1 MYNYK
6 KFHVEN
12 MISVRSGCPTRN
24 QFVITIKTKKGI
36 IEVFQSY
43 NTTIAVKD
51 ENGQITLDKNYWDC
65 SVTTSTYRGRFLGEN
80 TKETRKKIEK
90 GIYKLSD
97 LN

>member
-1 MYNYK
+1 MNNYK
-6 KFHVEN
+6 NVHVTN
-12 MISVRSGCPTRN
+12 MLSVKSGYPTRN
-24 QFVITIKTKKGI
+24 QFVITIKTKKGTI
-36 IEVFQSY
+36 RVFQSY
-43 NTTIAVKD
+43 DTTIAVKD
-51 ENGQITLDKNYWDC
+51 EDGQITLDKNYWDC

>member
-6 KFHVEN
+6 NIHVTN
-12 MISVRSGCPTRN
+12 MLSVKSGYPTRN
-24 QFVITIKTKKGI
+24 QFVITIKTKKGT

-43 NTTIAVKD
+43 DTTIAVKD
-51 ENGQITLDKNYWDC
+51 ENGQITLDQNYWDY
-65 SVTTSTYRGRFLGEN
+65 SSTTSNYRGRFLGEN
-80 TKETRKKIEK
+80 AKETRKKIEK